1 MGTVSNSLRMS
12 SLMDVWKFNGI
23 TSLLLYMIVV
33 ITFYAYSFD
42 NGVAGIA
49 VGVVI
54 G

>member
-1 MGTVSNSLRMS
+1 MS